1 MQKLVEERVR
11 LSGEVAQLD
20 RQVKEESAKS
30 LTTETAEALA
40 PKAAN
45 AAAEL
50 LAGRDELSAAKKSMA
65 EDDRRR
71 LEADDARREIVR
83 LRELAGQWEQLNMLL
98 GSHDGKKFRAAA
110 QKITFRILLK
120 LANEAMK
127 TMSPRYQLRTG
138 GPSGLSLDVID
149 HEMGS
154 QVRTSQNLSGGES
167 FMVSLALALGLSRMG
182 GRNLRVDT
190 LFLDEGFGTLDEDT
204 LNKALYAL
212 ETLQKSSGKL
222 IGIISHVKSIRE
234 RIDAQI
240 VVTKRPGSGRSTL
253 SGPGVVKID
262 AQ

>member
-1 MQKLVEERVR
+1 
-11 LSGEVAQLD
+11 
-20 RQVKEESAKS
+20 
-30 LTTETAEALA
+30 
-40 PKAAN
+40 
-45 AAAEL
+45 
-50 LAGRDELSAAKKSMA
+50 
-65 EDDRRR
+65 
-71 LEADDARREIVR
+71 
-83 LRELAGQWEQLNMLL
+83 
-98 GSHDGKKFRAAA
+98 
-110 QKITFRILLK
+110 
-120 LANEAMK
+120 MK

-222 IGIISHVKSIRE
+222 IGIITGLVVVIRIAE
-234 RIDAQI
+234 IFIDPLLGNI
-240 VVTKRPGSGRSTL
+240 IDNTKTKRRS
-253 SGPGVVKID
+253 S
-262 AQ
+262 